1 MKRRLLLTTI
11 LLVVTM
17 SNAQKIQSSIEQI
30 YDGNSYINDK
40 GKNYDYN
47 SNGKLVSETSFWW
60 NVGSNPAGWSP
71 SSKKS
76 YTYNSNGK
84 VVEKLILN
92 WNGYQH
98 IINSSKDLY
107 EYDNSG
113 RIIKATYQEWNNDQW
128 ENSDQV
134 NISYDNNKL
143 TEAIIKKWEGTGWI
157 LDGRNTATYTDNK
170 LTEGI
175 EEDFVNGEYVNKS
188 RITITYHNN
197 FIKTSKKENWS
208 IFSDWQLIERKEYVL
223 DQSGNRTSE
232 TFISSSNDNYRIE
245 YSYDASS
252 FLEDF
257 YHPFEEKTG
266 FDYFS
271 EDFPYVNK
279 IISQTKLH
287 YNSLTNDYDVPS
299 RRITYDYDNSIT
311 PLSTKNFEGVNNVN
325 VYPNPSNE
333 FILISGL
340 QKNEN
345 IKIYDVL
352 GKVAKEKSVMPNQKI
367 DIQDLNNGIYFLKIE
382 NRHTLKLVKK

>member
-17 SNAQKIQSSIEQI
+17 SNAQNIKSSITKSYE
-30 YDGNSYINDK
+30 DNSY
-40 GKNYDYN
+40 KNKEGQNYEYDDEGNLISAIRFGWTEN
-47 SNGKLVSETSFWW
+47 STT
-60 NVGSNPAGWSP
+60 AGWSP
-71 SSKKS
+71 SSKEL
-76 YTYNSNGK
+76 YTYNSKGK
-84 VVEKLILN
+84 LEELLSLG
-92 WNGYQH
+92 WDDQY
-98 IINSSKDLY
+98 INKTRRLY
-107 EYDNSG
+107 EYNDSG
-113 RIIKATYQEWNNDQW
+113 RITKVTSQKWNNDQW
-128 ENSDQV
+128 ENSKQF

-143 TEAIIKKWEGTGWI
+143 TEGIIKKWEGTGWI

-170 LTEGI
+170 LTGGI
-175 EEDFVNGEYVNKS
+175 EEDFDNGEYVNKW

-197 FIKTSKKENWS
+197 FIKTYKKENWS
-208 IFSDWQLIERKEYVL
+208 IFSDWQLIEGGEYVL

-232 TFISSSNDNYRIE
+232 TFISSSNENYKIE
-245 YSYDASS
+245 YSYDASF
-252 FLEDF
+252 FLKDF
-257 YHPFEEKTG
+257 YHPFEEKRW
-266 FDYFS
+266 FDYFF

-287 YNSLTNDYDVPS
+287 YNLLTNDYDVPIT
-299 RRITYDYDNSIT
+299 RITYDYDNSIT